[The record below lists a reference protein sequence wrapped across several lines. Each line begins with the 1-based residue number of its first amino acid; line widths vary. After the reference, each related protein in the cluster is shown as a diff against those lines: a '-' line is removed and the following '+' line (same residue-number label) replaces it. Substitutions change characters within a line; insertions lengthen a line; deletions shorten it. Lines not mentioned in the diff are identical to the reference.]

1 LHIGK
6 YHLAYC
12 YPEAKWTQE
21 ILVQIFEIYL
31 MRQYLEVARVKDP
44 DVGGNLVAGVDEHDI
59 AEAEL
64 LGVKGHL
71 LSVPW
76 KKKYNKR

>member
-1 LHIGK
+1 
-6 YHLAYC
+6 
-12 YPEAKWTQE
+12 
-21 ILVQIFEIYL
+21 